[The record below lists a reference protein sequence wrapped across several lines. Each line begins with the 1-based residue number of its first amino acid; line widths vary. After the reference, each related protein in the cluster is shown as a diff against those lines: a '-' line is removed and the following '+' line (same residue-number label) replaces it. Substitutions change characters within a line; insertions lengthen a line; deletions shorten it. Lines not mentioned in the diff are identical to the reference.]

1 MHVEYDP
8 ERYTNDF
15 LSIADAIESAFP
27 TLACDGNDR
36 DILLRS
42 RGVGV
47 PRAKSFEIT
56 FVDAARAS
64 ASASAA
70 AGDAW
75 YSALRSGRAPTPL
88 EAIEVVERR
97 VGDEAFMSDGE
108 KSPTPRCS

>member
-1 MHVEYDP
+1 VHVEYDP

-27 TLACDGNDR
+27 SLACDGNDR
-36 DILLRS
+36 DILLLS
-42 RGVGV
+42 RGHAL

-56 FVDAARAS
+56 FVDAAR

-97 VGDEAFMSDGE
+97 VGDEAFMSDIE